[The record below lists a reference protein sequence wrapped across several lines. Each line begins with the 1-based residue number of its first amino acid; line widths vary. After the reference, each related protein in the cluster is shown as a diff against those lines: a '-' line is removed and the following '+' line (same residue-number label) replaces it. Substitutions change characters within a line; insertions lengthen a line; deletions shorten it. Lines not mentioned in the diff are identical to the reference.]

1 MRGLLDTNI
10 LIALLDPQQETP
22 DLSGFTGL
30 TISSLSLSE
39 MHMGVAAMASD
50 RTKKALRENE
60 LARTRATFGA
70 GIPYDDRC
78 ALAFGVLVE
87 EAVRNGASHRTNVID
102 RMIAATAM
110 VHGLTLVT
118 RNTDDFKHLT
128 GLVGV
133 ERR

>member
-1 MRGLLDTNI
+1 M
-10 LIALLDPQQETP
+10 
-22 DLSGFTGL
+22 
-30 TISSLSLSE
+30 
-39 MHMGVAAMASD
+39 
-50 RTKKALRENE
+50 
-60 LARTRATFGA
+60 
-70 GIPYDDRC
+70 
-78 ALAFGVLVE
+78 AFGVLVE
-87 EAVRNGASHRTNVID
+87 EAVRNGASHRKNVID

>member
-1 MRGLLDTNI
+1 MDTNI
-10 LIALLDPQQETP
+10 LIALLDPKQETS
-22 DLSGFTGL
+22 DLSGFSGL

-78 ALAFGVLVE
+78 ALAFGVVVE
-87 EAVRNGASHRTNVID
+87 EAVRNGASHRRNVIA

-110 VHGLTLVT
+110 VHGLTQVT
-118 RNTDDFKHLT
+118 RNTDDFKHLS
-128 GLVGV
+128 GLVEV
-133 ERR
+133 EKR

>member
-10 LIALLDPQQETP
+10 LIAFLDPEQETP
-22 DLSGFTGL
+22 DLIGFTGL

-39 MHMGVAAMASD
+39 MHMGVAAAATD
-50 RTKKALRENE
+50 PVKKALRERE
-60 LARTRATFGA
+60 LATTRATFGA

-78 ALAFGVLVE
+78 ALAFGVVVE
-87 EAVRNGASHRTNVID
+87 EAVKNGASHRNNVID

-118 RNTDDFKHLT
+118 RNTSDFAALSD
-128 GLVGV
+128 LVKV

>member
-1 MRGLLDTNI
+1 MLDTNI
-10 LIALLDPQQETP
+10 LIALVDPGQETP

-39 MHMGVAAMASD
+39 MHMGVSAMIRD
-50 RTKKALRENE
+50 RAKKALRENE

-78 ALAFGVLVE
+78 ALAFGLVVE
-87 EAVRNGASHRTNVID
+87 EAVRNGASHRSNVID

-128 GLVGV
+128 GLVEV
-133 ERR
+133 AKR